1 MRVGSG
7 GGCYCRT
14 AWHDYDFQAGY
25 PEDSSHGMV
34 RSNAWPTQRSG
45 LFVVGCEAEFKRL
58 IRLVAKGHKHL
69 VSDVLLYVIQIAQR
83 LKPAGWRRTS

>member
-7 GGCYCRT
+7 SGCYCG
-14 AWHDYDFQAGY
+14 APWHDYDFQAEF
-25 PEDSSHGMV
+25 PEDPSHGTV
-34 RSNAWPTQRSG
+34 LSNARPTQRSG
-45 LFVVGCEAEFKRL
+45 FFVVRCEAEFKRL